1 MGLLSERRRIS
12 RIQLDQPILA
22 KVSTS
27 RVVLLDISAEGAR
40 IEHAFPLS
48 RGKQVTLHFEYGGER
63 VTVACDVI
71 RCKYEKHEEKVSYYS
86 GLRFSDPEG
95 SAMVMLKGIIADA
108 VGRDFEARRLH
119 IKNPD

>member
-1 MGLLSERRRIS
+1 MSLLSERRRIS

-40 IEHAFPLS
+40 IEHTFPLT
-48 RGKQVTLHFEYGGER
+48 RGKQVILHFEYGGER
-63 VTVACDVI
+63 VTVSCDVV
-71 RCKYEKHEEKVSYYS
+71 RCKYEKHDEKASYYS

-95 SAMVMLKGIIADA
+95 SAMVMLKGIIAEA
-108 VGRDFEARRLH
+108 VSRDFDARRLH
-119 IKNPD
+119 IRNPD